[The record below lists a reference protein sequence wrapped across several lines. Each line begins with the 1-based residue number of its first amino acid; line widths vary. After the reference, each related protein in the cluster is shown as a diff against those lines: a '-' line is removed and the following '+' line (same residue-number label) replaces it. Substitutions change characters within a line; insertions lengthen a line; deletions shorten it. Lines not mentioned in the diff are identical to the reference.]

1 MSILNVIIS
10 DIIIS
15 LNFGFAGTVKGVD
28 EETAFVWPVCGIC
41 ENDLLIE
48 LGPNEYLCQN
58 CNSSSQTSTKM
69 SLEVF
74 VSCYEIPETCKVKM
88 KVRSVGVSE
97 KQLVHSYIVTLFALL
112 FNKVVSWCF

>member
-1 MSILNVIIS
+1 MILIFSYASV
-10 DIIIS
+10 
-15 LNFGFAGTVKGVD
+15 AGTVKGVD

-48 LGPNEYLCQN
+48 LGPNEYLCQK

-74 VSCYEIPETCKVKM
+74 ISCPEILEPCKVKV
-88 KVRSVGVSE
+88 KVRP
-97 KQLVHSYIVTLFALL
+97 LV
-112 FNKVVSWCF
+112 